1 MSFKKRK
8 GDHEHNADARAAR
21 LVEFDNKV
29 KADAL
34 DGKKSRQ
41 NILADLYAGK
51 TQEELIALPSKMTSA
66 KRIDRLRATEKRKFF
81 PSEPKDKDKS
91 RQLFCFKKL

>member
-41 NILADLYAGK
+41 NILADLYVGK
-51 TQEELIALPSKMTSA
+51 TQEELYQA
-66 KRIDRLRATEKRKFF
+66 
-81 PSEPKDKDKS
+81 
-91 RQLFCFKKL
+91 